1 MGKGKK
7 LAVLR
12 QEGRAQQNA
21 TCLMAVSQ
29 NPGSTTASTSRIS
42 VALAAPMGAVSML
55 WLFVSLSI
63 ASIVDVVGDTKPP
76 FIRGASVTATPP
88 LLIENNAL
96 KSAQVRAASISFLA
110 RTDDDGLR
118 SAGDHLS
125 L

>member
-1 MGKGKK
+1 M
-7 LAVLR
+7 
-12 QEGRAQQNA
+12 
-21 TCLMAVSQ
+21 
-29 NPGSTTASTSRIS
+29 
-42 VALAAPMGAVSML
+42 ALAAPMGAVSML

>member
-12 QEGRAQQNA
+12 QEGRPQQNA

-55 WLFVSLSI
+55 WLFASLSI
-63 ASIVDVVGDTKPP
+63 ASIVDVAADTKPP